1 MGNMIKTLSTKEVA
15 KLFQLSPNRVMELA
29 KAKEIPGRKI
39 FSKWVFL
46 AEDIAR
52 ILGVDEE
59 KL

>member
-1 MGNMIKTLSTKEVA
+1 MIKTLSTKEVA

-46 AEDIAR
+46 AKDIAG
-52 ILGVDEE
+52 ILGVEE
-59 KL
+59 KEL

>member
-1 MGNMIKTLSTKEVA
+1 MIRTLSTKEVA

-46 AEDIAR
+46 AKDIAG
-52 ILGVDEE
+52 ILGVEE
-59 KL
+59 KEL

>member
-1 MGNMIKTLSTKEVA
+1 MIKTLGTKEVA

-46 AEDIAR
+46 AKDIAG
-52 ILGVDEE
+52 ILGVEE
-59 KL
+59 KEL